1 MKHKTILF
9 PPQAWVLAELAR
21 RPTLEA
27 VRHFSKGRLGNVK
40 TYLPSTKRVKG
51 RTDILT
57 FVLPGDCEHEE
68 PGPPRTLHRSYILAE
83 GKPGEGKGIRPKQP
97 LALVGLRRK
106 GLEGMQDVEEGI
118 IVELEDAAAADT
130 KAKL

>member
-1 MKHKTILF
+1 MRK
-9 PPQAWVLAELAR
+9 
-21 RPTLEA
+21 
-27 VRHFSKGRLGNVK
+27 FSQERLGEVK
-40 TYLPSTKRVKG
+40 TYLPSTKRVRG

-68 PGPPRTLHRSYILAE
+68 PGPPGTLHRSYILAE

-97 LALVGLRRK
+97 LALVGLCRK
-106 GLEGMQDVEEGI
+106 GLEGMEDMEEGMA
-118 IVELEDAAAADT
+118 VKLDEVAPKES